1 MPDRAPATGGK
12 QREETTDG
20 SYFGPLAQG
29 RYFLMSTPRPKG
41 APVSVRVPGLA
52 DGDRAYVR
60 VWRGSGLAR
69 RLRHADQVQVTACD
83 TLGLVSHGEPMYAAV
98 RPLAGQEASR
108 AAEKLA
114 VRYPGRRDFLARV
127 LRRTRVHYELRVP

>member
-1 MPDRAPATGGK
+1 
-12 QREETTDG
+12 
-20 SYFGPLAQG
+20 
-29 RYFLMSTPRPKG
+29 MSTPRPKS
-41 APVSVRVPGLA
+41 APVSVRVQGMV
-52 DGDRAYVR
+52 DGDQAYFR
-60 VWRGSGLAR
+60 VWSGSGMIR

-114 VRYPGRRDFLARV
+114 VRYPGRRDFLARL

>member
-20 SYFGPLAQG
+20 SYFTPLAQG
-29 RYFLMSTPRPKG
+29 RYFLITTPRPKS
-41 APVSVRVPGLA
+41 APVSVRVPGMV
-52 DGDRAYVR
+52 DGDRAYFR
-60 VWRGSGLAR
+60 VWSGSGMIR
-69 RLRHADQVQVTACD
+69 RLRHADRVQVTACD

-98 RPLAGQEASR
+98 RPLAGEEASR

-114 VRYPGRRDFLARV
+114 MKYPGQRDFLAWL
-127 LRRTRVHYELRVP
+127 LRRTRVHYELGLP

>member
-1 MPDRAPATGGK
+1 MPNRAPATGGR

-20 SYFGPLAQG
+20 SYFAPLTQG
-29 RYFLMSTPRPKG
+29 RYFLVSTPRPKS
-41 APVSVRVPGLA
+41 APVSVRAPGLA

-69 RLRHADQVQVTACD
+69 RLRHADRVQVAASD

-98 RPLAGQEASR
+98 RPLAGEEASR
-108 AAEKLA
+108 AAGKLA
-114 VRYPGRRDFLARV
+114 MKYPGQRDFLARL
-127 LRRTRVHYELRVP
+127 LRREPVYYEFLVP